1 MRKTVLTSIILATLS
16 CNKAEKSP
24 IIQQSPSSL
33 AAKIELPNTPENVVR
48 AWEEAINKNQYAFAK
63 MISFGPELEFVKA
76 LEESNSI
83 EQAQDTRSDIL
94 NLKCVDE
101 TNETAT
107 CRCTIKY
114 EDGAAAFKYF
124 LVRNN
129 GQWLVNDVVPD
140 ENKGRV
146 NQKPSRVVQ

>member
-1 MRKTVLTSIILATLS
+1 
-16 CNKAEKSP
+16 
-24 IIQQSPSSL
+24 
-33 AAKIELPNTPENVVR
+33 
-48 AWEEAINKNQYAFAK
+48 

-83 EQAQDTRSDIL
+83 EQAQDMRSDIQ
-94 NLKCVDE
+94 NLKCIEE
-101 TNETAT
+101 TSEAAI

-129 GQWLVNDVVPD
+129 GQWLINDVVPD